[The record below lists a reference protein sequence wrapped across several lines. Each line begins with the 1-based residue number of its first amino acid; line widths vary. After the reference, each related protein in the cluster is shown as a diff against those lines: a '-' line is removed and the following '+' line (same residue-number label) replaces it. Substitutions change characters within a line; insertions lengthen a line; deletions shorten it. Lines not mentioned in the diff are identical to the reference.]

1 MNRHVI
7 SKFLLALTL
16 LSACCQYIQGFFVKN
31 TNTDAWRKASSKLSM
46 HAPPVDPNAPYSF
59 VNTDMRA
66 VAMKL
71 HTPQQLKKPA
81 SGSTPPP
88 PQEPAWTPDVIHYLQ
103 FLVDSLV
110 VYETIEQISEEYPVL
125 APFRNTGLERSKAL
139 KEDIAWIS
147 STYDLKV
154 PSAGVHGPGYAA
166 HMRELAKTNMPKYM
180 CHYYNHMFA
189 HTAGG
194 RMIGKKYSDMFF
206 DGKVLN
212 FYQWEG
218 EVKDHMKATVAK
230 VDELANTWNDEE
242 KKACLD
248 ETAMSFRY
256 SGALMVYLRP
266 PSPEL
271 KNEINV

>member
-1 MNRHVI
+1 ML
-7 SKFLLALTL
+7 SKFLLAFVML
-16 LSACCQYIQGFFVKN
+16 LCECSNHIQGFFLKSTIMRKN
-31 TNTDAWRKASSKLSM
+31 SFNSVSM
-46 HAPPVDPNAPYSF
+46 HAPKVDPDAPYSF

-71 HTPQQLKKPA
+71 HTPQQLNKKPA
-81 SGSTPPP
+81 SGGAEAPPAP
-88 PQEPAWTPDVIHYLQ
+88 AEPVWQPQMIHYLQ

-125 APFRNTGLERSKAL
+125 APFKDTKLERSKAL
-139 KEDIAWIS
+139 RKDIAWIGENYGL
-147 STYDLKV
+147 TV
-154 PSAGVHGPGYAA
+154 PKPGVHGPGYAS
-166 HMRELAKTNMPKYM
+166 HLRELAKTNMPKYM

-206 DGKVLN
+206 DGKVLD

-218 EVKDHMKATVAK
+218 EVKDHMKATVSK
-230 VDELANTWNDEE
+230 VDEIANTWSPDE
-242 KKACLD
+242 KQACLD

-271 KNEINV
+271 KNEVNV

>member
-1 MNRHVI
+1 MNRQTL
-7 SKFLLALTL
+7 SKFLLALL
-16 LSACCQYIQGFFVKN
+16 LSCEFGNVIHGFFVKSAI
-31 TNTDAWRKASSKLSM
+31 TRKNVYKLSM
-46 HAPPVDPNAPYSF
+46 HAPKVDPEAPYSF

-81 SGSTPPP
+81 PSSTPTPP
-88 PQEPAWTPDVIHYLQ
+88 VEPAWQPDIIHYLQ

-110 VYETIEQISEEYPVL
+110 VYETIEEISEEYPVL
-125 APFRNTGLERSKAL
+125 APFRSTGLERSKAL
-139 KEDIAWIS
+139 QQDIAWIGE
-147 STYDLKV
+147 TYGLSV
-154 PSAGVHGPGYAA
+154 PKPGVHGPGYAA
-166 HMRELAKTNMPKYM
+166 HLRELAKTNMPKYM

-194 RMIGKKYSDMFF
+194 RMIGKKYSDLFF

-212 FYQWEG
+212 FYKWEG

-230 VDELANTWNDEE
+230 VDELANTWSAEE
-242 KKACLD
+242 KQACLD